1 MCETELHQML
11 LKYEIQAFQNTTIW
25 AQQACQN
32 VLPESQVLS
41 GFSTD
46 SKAGYYTNLLFTVLD
61 TIGTSLRYITVLD
74 RC

>member
-1 MCETELHQML
+1 M
-11 LKYEIQAFQNTTIW
+11 QAFQNKTIS

-46 SKAGYYTNLLFTVLD
+46 SKAGSYTNLLLD
-61 TIGTSLRYITVLD
+61 EN
-74 RC
+74 